1 MEPARFEPDPSP
13 VAARDDRIAGFRA
26 ARRVIERGVPPLA
39 SSVDGHR
46 FEFQSSLDGLALQ
59 AGGYVGLETGG
70 AGPPTFQQG
79 HALVA
84 GKVMP
89 HAGYVRFSSRT
100 AEEGG
105 ADVPTSWAA
114 FR

>member
-1 MEPARFEPDPSP
+1 MEPAHYEPDPWFVP
-13 VAARDDRIAGFRA
+13 TGLLDRA
-26 ARRVIERGVPPLA
+26 
-39 SSVDGHR
+39 
-46 FEFQSSLDGLALQ
+46 
-59 AGGYVGLETGG
+59 T
-70 AGPPTFQQG
+70 TFQQG

-89 HAGYVRFSSRT
+89 HAGYVRFGTRT

-105 ADVPTSWAA
+105 ADVPASWAA